1 MATTQIQTVH
11 TGADKA
17 KLGLAVALVLAA
29 LSGFYLLGQQGQWL
43 QWGVLLACL
52 AGAVVVFF
60 LSESGRQLAGFGRE
74 AWREVRKVVWPA
86 RKEAMQIT
94 AYVFGC
100 ADHGAVPLAVG
111 QDAGMAFLRFDSG
124 MEKIMTDAV
133 ASPSAVSPMAASA
146 NPDLRWY
153 VVHAYSGMEKAVE
166 RNILERIARSG
177 MQHKFGRIL
186 VPMEEVVEVKNG
198 QKRTTER
205 KFFPGYVLVEMIMD
219 DESWHL
225 VKHTNKVT
233 GFVGGAKNRPAPI
246 SEAEVMKIVNQ
257 MQEGTEKPRHKV
269 EFVVG
274 EYVRVKDGPFT
285 DFNGSVEDVNY
296 EKSKVR
302 VSVTIF
308 GRSTPV
314 ELEFS
319 QIEKT

>member
-1 MATTQIQTVH
+1 
-11 TGADKA
+11 
-17 KLGLAVALVLAA
+17 
-29 LSGFYLLGQQGQWL
+29 
-43 QWGVLLACL
+43 
-52 AGAVVVFF
+52 
-60 LSESGRQLAGFGRE
+60 
-74 AWREVRKVVWPA
+74 
-86 RKEAMQIT
+86 
-94 AYVFGC
+94 
-100 ADHGAVPLAVG
+100 
-111 QDAGMAFLRFDSG
+111 
-124 MEKIMTDAV
+124 
-133 ASPSAVSPMAASA
+133 MAAAPA

-166 RNILERIARSG
+166 RNIHERITRAG
-177 MQHKFGRIL
+177 MQDKFGRIL

-198 QKRTTER
+198 QKKTTER
-205 KFFPGYVLVEMIMD
+205 KFFPGYVLVEMVMAD
-219 DESWHL
+219 DTWHL
-225 VKHTNKVT
+225 IKHTNKVT

-246 SEAEVMKIVNQ
+246 SEAEVLKIVNQ
-257 MQEGTEKPRHKV
+257 MQEGTDKPRHKV

-274 EYVRVKDGPFT
+274 EFVRVKEGPFT

>member
-1 MATTQIQTVH
+1 MTDVVETP
-11 TGADKA
+11 
-17 KLGLAVALVLAA
+17 AA
-29 LSGFYLLGQQGQWL
+29 ESPVELT
-43 QWGVLLACL
+43 AL
-52 AGAVVVFF
+52 AGA
-60 LSESGRQLAGFGRE
+60 LA
-74 AWREVRKVVWPA
+74 
-86 RKEAMQIT
+86 
-94 AYVFGC
+94 
-100 ADHGAVPLAVG
+100 
-111 QDAGMAFLRFDSG
+111 
-124 MEKIMTDAV
+124 
-133 ASPSAVSPMAASA
+133 AAPA
-146 NPDLRWY
+146 NPDMRWY

-166 RNILERIARSG
+166 RNILERINRAG

-198 QKRTTER
+198 QKKTTER

-246 SEAEVMKIVNQ
+246 SQAEVMKIVNQ

-296 EKSKVR
+296 DKSKVR

>member
-1 MATTQIQTVH
+1 
-11 TGADKA
+11 
-17 KLGLAVALVLAA
+17 
-29 LSGFYLLGQQGQWL
+29 
-43 QWGVLLACL
+43 
-52 AGAVVVFF
+52 
-60 LSESGRQLAGFGRE
+60 
-74 AWREVRKVVWPA
+74 
-86 RKEAMQIT
+86 
-94 AYVFGC
+94 
-100 ADHGAVPLAVG
+100 
-111 QDAGMAFLRFDSG
+111 
-124 MEKIMTDAV
+124 
-133 ASPSAVSPMAASA
+133 MAASA

-166 RNILERIARSG
+166 RNIIERINRAG
-177 MQHKFGRIL
+177 MQSKFGRIL

-246 SEAEVMKIVNQ
+246 SEEEVMKIVNQ
-257 MQEGTEKPRHKV
+257 MQEGSEKPRHKV
-269 EFVVG
+269 EFEVG
-274 EYVRVKDGPFT
+274 E
-285 DFNGSVEDVNY
+285 
-296 EKSKVR
+296 KVR
-302 VSVTIF
+302 VAVTIF